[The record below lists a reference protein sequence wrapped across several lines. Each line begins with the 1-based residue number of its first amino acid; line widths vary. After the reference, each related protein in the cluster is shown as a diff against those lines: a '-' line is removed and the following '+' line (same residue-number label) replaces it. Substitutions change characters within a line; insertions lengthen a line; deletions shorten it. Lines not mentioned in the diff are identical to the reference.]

1 MVNKCKK
8 IWSNWNLNKKILIS
22 FIVVILIGITA
33 SYFMFLKVTRNRTLR
48 QLCETKV
55 LLLKNISDKET
66 YILDNIL
73 NIMNMFLT
81 DMDIQ
86 KFIKM
91 KEGTDEYSKL
101 QQSQLIKDKLI
112 EQRGVFS
119 NIDYSLSLIGFLEDA
134 YVSNSSAY
142 TKEMNKQRMEEYR
155 RVYPNKGYQLIWTHG
170 GSYGEKGTITAISY
184 IPDMRNGEPIGM
196 LILDIPEV
204 VFRQVYQEYVTEQE
218 NIFLMNEEGK
228 VISSFE
234 TEAIGENYK
243 ETELYEDIMGY
254 KEGYFYDAKEKEMVI
269 FVKNPTG
276 KTYIVDTVSYAKL
289 IEPYKN
295 VSRSLPVVFA
305 MVSVICAVVSHQISK
320 SIARPVQNLAEE
332 IHVYCAENNHSDL
345 RFKNGDEISY
355 LEQEYHSMIQR
366 LERMIEQIYV
376 DQELKRKYEIE
387 ALKGQIQ
394 PHFLYNTL
402 TSIRYLNLTEQKS
415 EVDKA
420 LAALI
425 NILAVYFK
433 DKSPWESIEQE
444 MNFLKNYCFIQQVRY
459 GNNFEA
465 VIEYEEE
472 ITDMLL
478 PKMLLQPIV
487 ENAIFHGVS
496 GREEGGLIEI
506 ISGKKSGKI
515 EIVVRDNGVGI
526 EKTKEQGKAESHGV
540 GMRNIQER
548 MRLIYGEEASVTIES
563 EADKGTAVTF
573 MLPFI
578 TELD

>member
-142 TKEMNKQRMEEYR
+142 TKETNKQRMEEYR

-254 KEGYFYDAKEKEMVI
+254 KEGYFYDVKEKEMVI

-345 RFKNGDEISY
+345 RYKNGDEISY

-366 LERMIEQIYV
+366 LERMIEQIYAE
-376 DQELKRKYEIE
+376 QELKRKYEIE

-496 GREEGGLIEI
+496 DREEGGLIEI

-540 GMRNIQER
+540 GMRNVQER
-548 MRLIYGEEASVTIES
+548 MRLIYGEGASVTIES
-563 EADKGTAVTF
+563 EADKGTVVTF

-578 TELD
+578 TESD

>member
-366 LERMIEQIYV
+366 LERMIEQIYAE
-376 DQELKRKYEIE
+376 QELKRKYEIE

-496 GREEGGLIEI
+496 DREEGGLIEI

-515 EIVVRDNGVGI
+515 EIVIRDNGVGI

-540 GMRNIQER
+540 GMRNVQER

-578 TELD
+578 TESD

>member
-254 KEGYFYDAKEKEMVI
+254 KEGYFYDVKEKEMVI

-496 GREEGGLIEI
+496 DREEGGLIEI

-526 EKTKEQGKAESHGV
+526 EKTKEQGKADSHGV

>member
-33 SYFMFLKVTRNRTLR
+33 SCFMFLKVTRNRTLR

-254 KEGYFYDAKEKEMVI
+254 KEGYFYDAKEKEMAI

-433 DKSPWESIEQE
+433 DKSPWESR
-444 MNFLKNYCFIQQVRY
+444 K
-459 GNNFEA
+459 
-465 VIEYEEE
+465 
-472 ITDMLL
+472 
-478 PKMLLQPIV
+478 
-487 ENAIFHGVS
+487 
-496 GREEGGLIEI
+496 
-506 ISGKKSGKI
+506 
-515 EIVVRDNGVGI
+515 
-526 EKTKEQGKAESHGV
+526 
-540 GMRNIQER
+540 
-548 MRLIYGEEASVTIES
+548 
-563 EADKGTAVTF
+563 
-573 MLPFI
+573 
-578 TELD
+578 